1 MLEKISIPVSV
12 SFTFDSEKRKLT
24 PRWVV
29 WNGKLHSV
37 VKVGFHHTYRKGRTL
52 YHVFSVASK
61 NLFFRLVFNTD
72 NLHWRLEEISDGLP
86 D

>member
-1 MLEKISIPVSV
+1 MIQKISEPVSV
-12 SFTFDSEKRKLT
+12 SFTFDSEKRAVR
-24 PRWVV
+24 PRALV
-29 WNGKLHSV
+29 WNGRLYGV
-37 VKVGFHHTYRKGRTL
+37 VKVGLHHKFRQGTTL

-61 NLFFRLVFNTD
+61 SLFFRLVLNTE